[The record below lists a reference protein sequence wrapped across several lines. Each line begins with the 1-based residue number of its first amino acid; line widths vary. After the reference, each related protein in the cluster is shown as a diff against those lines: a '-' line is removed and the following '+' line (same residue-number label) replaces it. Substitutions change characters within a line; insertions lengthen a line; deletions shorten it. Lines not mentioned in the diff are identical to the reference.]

1 MTTDQKSH
9 NSSSVSLKQAAL
21 ISGIG
26 LMVMVFTAPIA
37 EMYILPKLIDFGDAT
52 KTLDQIINEKNL
64 FTIAI
69 FLYLI
74 TFIADV
80 IVAWGLYYYFKPYHR
95 GLSLLTAWF
104 RLIYTALALI
114 GLFNLV
120 KLLQL
125 LKIADPMTEEFKA
138 DMAQQSMLL
147 LRGFGSE
154 WGISFVFFGICLG
167 LLGYLAFKASYVP
180 KWIGILLIIAGAGY
194 FIDSIKPYFFP
205 GLDTSYL
212 MITFFGELV
221 FMFWLLIKGW
231 RVKLEH

>member
-1 MTTDQKSH
+1 MTTDQKSL
-9 NSSSVSLKQAAL
+9 SSSSISLKHAAL
-21 ISGIG
+21 TSGIG
-26 LMVMVFTAPIA
+26 LLVMVFTAPIA
-37 EMYILPKLIDFGDAT
+37 EMYILPKLIDFADAT
-52 KTLDQIINEKNL
+52 RTLDQIINEKQL

-80 IVAWGLYYYFKPYHR
+80 VVAWGLYYFLRPYNQ

-104 RLIYTALALI
+104 RLIYTALALF

-125 LKIADPMTEEFKA
+125 IKISDPTTEDAKA
-138 DMAQQSMLL
+138 EVAQQGMFL
-147 LRGFGSE
+147 LRSFGSE
-154 WGISFVFFGICLG
+154 WGVSFVFFGICLG
-167 LLGYLAFKASYVP
+167 LLGFLAIKASYVP
-180 KWIGILLIIAGAGY
+180 KWIGFLLIIAGAGY

-205 GLDTSYL
+205 GLDTSYI
-212 MITFFGELV
+212 MITFFGEIV

-231 RVKLEH
+231 RVKLHA